1 MNRKIVAIVQ
11 ARYNS
16 VRFPGKVLKNI
27 NGTPAIECLHKRLSK
42 SKYLDDIIIAT
53 SKDRKNLPLIN
64 FLKKIFQ
71 LLVDEL
77 VCNNSQ

>member
-16 VRFPGKVLKNI
+16 VRLPGKVLKNI
-27 NGTPAIECLHKRLSK
+27 NGTPAIECLYKRLSK

-53 SKDRKNLPLIN
+53 SKDKKNLPLIN
-64 FLKKIFQ
+64 FLKKKKLNFNIEENKK
-71 LLVDEL
+71 V
-77 VCNNSQ
+77 